1 MRFEDKILR
10 KFANE
15 DKPQV
20 VEAFHQAYIIHIDV
34 QIFLFSI
41 LVTMHL
47 VHVLPK
53 FDPGGTVQ
61 TAKVSID
68 ELSLLQMYFML
79 VRTQLSLLNNRSFFF
94 LLLDLGLAHTH
105 SL

>member
-20 VEAFHQAYIIHIDV
+20 VEAFHQACIIHIDV

-47 VHVLPK
+47 VHILPK

-61 TAKVSID
+61 TAKVSIG

-79 VRTQLSLLNNRSFFF
+79 VRP
-94 LLLDLGLAHTH
+94 
-105 SL
+105 